1 MLRQK
6 VWVKPISEQSKL
18 TWVQYLNSKNIVRL
32 EHKRQDKIFVSSIDN
47 PDFWFWINVND
58 DPNWEYKELNE

>member
-6 VWVKPISEQSKL
+6 VWVSPISEKSKN

-32 EHKRQDKIFVSSIDN
+32 EHRRSDKLFLSSMDN
-47 PDFWFWINVND
+47 PDFWFWINVDND
-58 DPNWEYKELNE
+58 KDWEYNILE

>member
-6 VWVKPISEQSKL
+6 VWVSPISEQSKL

-32 EHKRQDKIFVSSIDN
+32 ENRRSDKLFCSSMDN
-47 PDFWFWINVND
+47 PDFWFWINVDND
-58 DPNWEYKELNE
+58 KNWEYHIID

>member
-6 VWVKPISEQSKL
+6 VWVSPISEQSML

-32 EHKRQDKIFVSSIDN
+32 EHRRSDKLFCSSMDN
-47 PDFWFWINVND
+47 PDFWFWINVDND
-58 DPNWEYKELNE
+58 KDWEYNIIE